1 VPIVALLLWPL
12 RDILPWDFQYL
23 GLIFALNCVLQL
35 YFGYRISWLLAGH
48 SRLIAIA
55 GALLFLVAPPFVF
68 RSSGHFPLTSHWLIL
83 AALIL
88 YFTSSA
94 APTKWRLAAGAALC
108 FLAATIHAYI
118 IVMVLLIDTGA
129 HLRAAMSSKEV
140 AGASLGARLYWI
152 GLRVGISLASA
163 IAGLIIFGL
172 LRPLELRAYAEG
184 GYGAFSMNLLAPID
198 PGNFGALVLKPQ
210 PQVGILQYEGYN
222 YLGLGVILL
231 GTLALALRPSL
242 FVRNLCRREAAAT
255 WLICAVSLFL
265 ALSLK
270 ATVGSWTIY
279 DISVPLPVFE
289 ALSAFRA
296 SGRFF
301 WPAYYLLLCGVIT
314 LAFAAFGRRWAA
326 LALSCV
332 VDSGGGYPQSL
343 QLHPSAMEFHLRAFV
358 YRWGRLAGAGTQPR
372 SFDRRATLAM
382 QRCQHAGRAR
392 QLLDIRDSRR
402 ETEYDYKQLLC
413 RTAEQSAT

>member
-1 VPIVALLLWPL
+1 MA
-12 RDILPWDFQYL
+12 
-23 GLIFALNCVLQL
+23 
-35 YFGYRISWLLAGH
+35 FGRAQPTYSD
-48 SRLIAIA
+48 SR
-55 GALLFLVAPPFVF
+55 
-68 RSSGHFPLTSHWLIL
+68 RSSVSRCATVRFQIIRAFPANSHWLIL

-184 GYGAFSMNLLAPID
+184 GYGAFSINLLAPID

-231 GTLALALRPSL
+231 GTLALAPALRPSL

-279 DISVPLPVFE
+279 DISVPSPVFE

-326 LALSCV
+326 LALSCA
-332 VDSGGGYPQSL
+332 L
-343 QLHPSAMEFHLRAFV
+343 LF
-358 YRWGRLAGAGTQPR
+358 RWRIPAVSTTSSKRDGIPPPRIRLPMGPTGRRLDA
-372 SFDRRATLAM
+372 ATL
-382 QRCQHAGRAR
+382 
-392 QLLDIRDSRR
+392 I
-402 ETEYDYKQLLC
+402 
-413 RTAEQSAT
+413 

>member
-1 VPIVALLLWPL
+1 M
-12 RDILPWDFQYL
+12 
-23 GLIFALNCVLQL
+23 
-35 YFGYRISWLLAGH
+35 
-48 SRLIAIA
+48 
-55 GALLFLVAPPFVF
+55 
-68 RSSGHFPLTSHWLIL
+68 
-83 AALIL
+83 
-88 YFTSSA
+88 
-94 APTKWRLAAGAALC
+94 
-108 FLAATIHAYI
+108 
-118 IVMVLLIDTGA
+118 VMVLLIDTGA

-172 LRPLELRAYAEG
+172 LRPLELLAYAEG

-231 GTLALALRPSL
+231 GTLALGRRPSL

-301 WPAYYLLLCGVIT
+301 WPA
-314 LAFAAFGRRWAA
+314 
-326 LALSCV
+326 
-332 VDSGGGYPQSL
+332 
-343 QLHPSAMEFHLRAFV
+343 
-358 YRWGRLAGAGTQPR
+358 
-372 SFDRRATLAM
+372 
-382 QRCQHAGRAR
+382 
-392 QLLDIRDSRR
+392 
-402 ETEYDYKQLLC
+402 
-413 RTAEQSAT
+413 